1 MLIEQDS
8 LKEKIRDKDRII
20 EQLKNRGKEGFADR
34 EIIEE
39 KDFEISKLKEEITLL
54 KKQMNL
60 QGGQILAPGK
70 ISHVKGV
77 NEPWGTN
84 SGVSNSQAQQ
94 PKSEQKWGQGD
105 SGLHKSG
112 SWVPNSAIK
121 SFIIN
126 PADTLYS
133 SNSKCNIQIRRSLP
147 YQMIVMMIKSE
158 LARIRTN
165 RDQAGSLQR
174 SKIM

>member
-1 MLIEQDS
+1 MKQDENLKNVIIEQES

-39 KDFEISKLKEEITLL
+39 KDNEIAKLKEEITLL
-54 KKQMNL
+54 RKQMNFH
-60 QGGQILAPGK
+60 GDQIPAPSK
-70 ISHVKGV
+70 ISHAKIS
-77 NEPWGTN
+77 NENWGTT
-84 SGVSNSQAQQ
+84 SGASNSITQQ
-94 PKSEQKWGQGD
+94 PKFEQKWGQAD

-133 SNSKCNIQIRRSLP
+133 SSFES
-147 YQMIVMMIKSE
+147 
-158 LARIRTN
+158 
-165 RDQAGSLQR
+165 
-174 SKIM
+174 